1 MIRKIDKNNMGKSDL
16 GWLKSIFHFSFAE
29 YHNPKNINFGVLRVI
44 NDDLIA
50 ENTGFPLHPHKD
62 MEIITYVV
70 NGEVTHT
77 DSIGNE
83 SVIRRGEVQYMSA
96 GTGIYHSEANNSS
109 TEVLRALQI
118 WILPDFRNHVPNYGE
133 YRFEWSDRKNKFLH
147 MVSSKS
153 GAAPIKINQDI
164 NIYTIFLEKGL
175 SEEFQVTKGRQA
187 YYVQIEGEAD
197 VNGEKLYQSDAL
209 ESINES
215 LKIDAKTGSH
225 IMIFE
230 MAEREDLK

>member
-1 MIRKIDKNNMGKSDL
+1 MGKSDL

-175 SEEFQVTKGRQA
+175 SEEFQVTNGRQA

-197 VNGEKLYQSDAL
+197 VNGEKLCQSDAL
-209 ESINES
+209 ESISEN
-215 LKIDAKTGSH
+215 LKIDAKIDSH

>member
-1 MIRKIDKNNMGKSDL
+1 MGKSDL

-70 NGEVTHT
+70 DGEVTHT

-118 WILPDFRNHVPNYGE
+118 WILPDFRNHAPNYGE
-133 YRFEWSDRKNKFLH
+133 YRFEWLDRKNNFLH

-153 GAAPIKINQDI
+153 GTAPIKINQDI

-175 SEEFQVTKGRQA
+175 NEEFQVTKGRQA

-209 ESINES
+209 ESISEN
-215 LKIDAKTGSH
+215 LQIDAKTGSH

>member
-1 MIRKIDKNNMGKSDL
+1 
-16 GWLKSIFHFSFAE
+16 
-29 YHNPKNINFGVLRVI
+29 
-44 NDDLIA
+44 
-50 ENTGFPLHPHKD
+50 
-62 MEIITYVV
+62 
-70 NGEVTHT
+70 
-77 DSIGNE
+77 
-83 SVIRRGEVQYMSA
+83 MSA

-175 SEEFQVTKGRQA
+175 SEEFQVTNGRQA

-197 VNGEKLYQSDAL
+197 VNGEKLCQSDAL

>member
-1 MIRKIDKNNMGKSDL
+1 MIYLRKANERGHANH
-16 GWLKSIFHFSFAE
+16 GWLDSWHTFSFAN
-29 YHNPKNINFGVLRVI
+29 YYDPNFMGFSALRVI
-44 NDDLIA
+44 NDDVIEA
-50 ENTGFPLHPHKD
+50 GQGFGTHPHKD

-175 SEEFQVTKGRQA
+175 SEEFQVTKGRQV

-197 VNGEKLYQSDAL
+197 VNGEKLCQSDAL

>member
-83 SVIRRGEVQYMSA
+83 SIIRRGEVQYMSA

-175 SEEFQVTKGRQA
+175 SEEQVDA
-187 YYVQIEGEAD
+187 AIEMSKKFMSPGIMMAISLFSSLIMGAI
-197 VNGEKLYQSDAL
+197 VSLISAAIFKNEK
-209 ESINES
+209 
-215 LKIDAKTGSH
+215 
-225 IMIFE
+225 
-230 MAEREDLK
+230 

>member
-16 GWLKSIFHFSFAE
+16 RWLKSIFHFSFAE

-175 SEEFQVTKGRQA
+175 SEEFQVTNGRQA

-197 VNGEKLYQSDAL
+197 VNGEKLCQSDAL
-209 ESINES
+209 ESISEN
-215 LKIDAKTGSH
+215 LKIDAKIDSH

>member
-77 DSIGNE
+77 DIIGNE

-96 GTGIYHSEANNSS
+96 GTGIMHSEHNRGNE
-109 TEVLRALQI
+109 TLRFLQI
-118 WILPDFRNHVPNYGE
+118 WLKPDIKGLTPKYGDYGFKPE
-133 YRFEWSDRKNKFLH
+133 QRKNQLLQ
-147 MVSSKS
+147 MVSPVS
-153 GAAPIKINQDI
+153 GTAPVRISTDANLYAIELDAGRSI
-164 NIYTIFLEKGL
+164 
-175 SEEFQVTKGRQA
+175 EFPVLAGRQA
-187 YYVQIEGEAD
+187 YLVQVEGKAEINAIPLLP
-197 VNGEKLYQSDAL
+197 KDAL
-209 ESINES
+209 ASVEEPLTIKAVEDCHVVI
-215 LKIDAKTGSH
+215 L
-225 IMIFE
+225 E
-230 MAEREDLK
+230 MKKL

>member
-1 MIRKIDKNNMGKSDL
+1 MIRKIDKNNMEKSDL

-175 SEEFQVTKGRQA
+175 SEEFQVTNGRQA

-197 VNGEKLYQSDAL
+197 VNGEKLCQSDAL
-209 ESINES
+209 ESISED
-215 LKIDAKTGSH
+215 LKIDAKIDSH